1 MTITLE
7 RPVSPVCDSELAN
20 DIRHLVDNL
29 DTNTYNIV
37 KDYQEI
43 FCCEVIL
50 IDDNKNHCQIEIHDT
65 GKIEMLQQG
74 YLPSGEL
81 FHISLDSITT
91 LPQFTALIQKR
102 TENSSD

>member
-1 MTITLE
+1 MELISDGSISNHITKKIYQFSFEFFL
-7 RPVSPVCDSELAN
+7 PKLFPNNS
-20 DIRHLVDNL
+20 
-29 DTNTYNIV
+29 

-50 IDDNKNHCQIEIHDT
+50 IDDNKNHCEIEIHDT
-65 GKIEMLQQG
+65 GEIEMLQQG

-81 FHISLDSITT
+81 FHISFDPITT
-91 LPQFTALIQKR
+91 FPQFIALIQR

>member
-29 DTNTYNIV
+29 DTNIYNIV

-65 GKIEMLQQG
+65 GDIEMLQQG
-74 YLPSGEL
+74 YLASGEL
-81 FHISLDSITT
+81 FHISFDSITT
-91 LPQFTALIQKR
+91 FPQFTALIQR